1 MTEEQLGLIAQG
13 TTRWIE
19 RWYGS
24 EPMKGSSIITVNHDE
39 IAVIGGDKETHR
51 QVRKVVMAHNAA
63 LEALDTE
70 RTRADKA
77 EQRERELREAL
88 AKRGNGSDWFAGDV
102 DADGNVLVTVRWDEL
117 VEQVRHSRICNSDDG
132 CECGAVAFLD
142 KHAPIQ
148 PEPDPLVERRA
159 DTSGY
164 IVGNGDRTKWRAWQN
179 GWSTWVDDPAE
190 ATRYHF
196 RTDAMAV
203 HQEDEDAWCIVPF
216 AEVSIV
222 KGES

>member
-1 MTEEQLGLIAQG
+1 MSEEQLGLIAQG

-63 LEALDTE
+63 LESLDTE

-77 EQRERELREAL
+77 EQRERELREAVEMASKCAL
-88 AKRGNGSDWFAGDV
+88 AAFDANGLAEPGPR
-102 DADGNVLVTVRWDEL
+102 AMLRAL
-117 VEQVRHSRICNSDDG
+117 
-132 CECGAVAFLD
+132 
-142 KHAPIQ
+142 IQ
-148 PEPDPLVERRA
+148 PEPDPLVGLIADIKAEIARQRETRGDYLDYGQPDTLLVRA
-159 DTSGY
+159 L
-164 IVGNGDRTKWRAWQN
+164 A
-179 GWSTWVDDPAE
+179 AL
-190 ATRYHF
+190 
-196 RTDAMAV
+196 
-203 HQEDEDAWCIVPF
+203 
-216 AEVSIV
+216 SIV